1 MGGPQEHNQ
10 GRSDLFRGN
19 DTNIM
24 AQESR
29 TVSVATEFGNDT
41 NAWVH
46 ESGTGSTATWSR
58 GTAQTS

>member
-10 GRSDLFRGN
+10 ERSDLFRGN

-41 NAWVH
+41 NA
-46 ESGTGSTATWSR
+46 
-58 GTAQTS
+58 